1 MKELIEIQ
9 NRLNAPKSRR
19 NDFGKYNYRS
29 AEDILKAAKPL
40 LKELGCVLLLS
51 DEVKEVGNAYT
62 FNTQENDS
70 RSGKSS
76 ASAYNGT
83 RVYVVATATIIN
95 SAGEKLSVQGMA
107 REEVA
112 KKGMDAAQITGAASS
127 YARKYALNGLFAID
141 DGTDADSL
149 NTSPQYT
156 QQQGQAPFPP
166 AQPQPQGE
174 QYDPKEIFEGY
185 AKPEIEQARTK
196 EDLARI
202 YNGYQ
207 ILHTYED
214 FMTALTA
221 QRKKLGIKNKNE

>member
-1 MKELIEIQ
+1 MKELIAIQ
-9 NRLNAPKSRR
+9 STLNAPKGQY
-19 NDFGKYNYRS
+19 NTFGKYKYRS
-29 AEDILKAAKPL
+29 CEDILGAVKPL
-40 LKELGCVLLLS
+40 LNKFGCTLTIS
-51 DEVKEVGNAYT
+51 DDVVMVGERIYI
-62 FNTQENDS
+62 
-70 RSGKSS
+70 K
-76 ASAYNGT
+76 
-83 RVYVVATATIIN
+83 ATATITN
-95 SAGEKLSVQGMA
+95 SAGEKEVTIAFA
-107 REEVA
+107 REEEQ
-112 KKGMDAAQITGAASS
+112 KKGMDSSQVTGAASS

-141 DGTDADSL
+141 DTKDADTL

-174 QYDPKEIFEGY
+174 QYDPKEIFEVY

-202 YNGYQ
+202 YNGYKV
-207 ILHTYED
+207 LHTYEE